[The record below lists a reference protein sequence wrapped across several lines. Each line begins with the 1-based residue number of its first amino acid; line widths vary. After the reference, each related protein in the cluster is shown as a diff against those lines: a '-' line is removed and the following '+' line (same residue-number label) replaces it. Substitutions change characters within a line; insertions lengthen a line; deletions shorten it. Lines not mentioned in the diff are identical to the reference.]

1 MKICTVRIERR
12 LLRYRSPIPTAHGPV
27 GDRWTVLLAL
37 EDEDGH
43 TGLGEAAPLAGFTP
57 DTVDDAEAALHRW
70 ASDDSNGGLP
80 DGSPTARAAVDSA
93 LLDLAARV
101 AGTSVHR
108 LLAPDS
114 PDRLAVAALAT
125 GATPD
130 DVAASAAEAAASGHV
145 TIKVKVGVGGI
156 DADLDRVAAVRERV
170 GTDVRIRLDANGA
183 WSASEALRGLE
194 RLAVYDPEFVE
205 EPVAGLEAL
214 AALRLTSPVSIAVD
228 ESAASPKEVARAV
241 SMGAA
246 DVVVLKPSALGGPS
260 ASAEVAARVRDA
272 GLDVVVTSLLEGS
285 VGIRA
290 AAHLASAIGALDP
303 LPGLAT
309 ASLLDEDIAAP
320 CRPIGGMLYLG
331 TDGVGPA
338 TD

>member
-57 DTVDDAEAALHRW
+57 DSVDDAEAALHRW
-70 ASDDSNGGLP
+70 ASDDSSGGLP

-93 LLDLAARV
+93 LLDLAAQV

-130 DVAASAAEAAASGHV
+130 DVAASAAEAGLV
-145 TIKVKVGVGGI
+145 TSK
-156 DADLDRVAAVRERV
+156 
-170 GTDVRIRLDANGA
+170 
-183 WSASEALRGLE
+183 
-194 RLAVYDPEFVE
+194 
-205 EPVAGLEAL
+205 
-214 AALRLTSPVSIAVD
+214 LTSTGWPPSGNVS
-228 ESAASPKEVARAV
+228 ELTSGSAWTPTAPGQPPK
-241 SMGAA
+241 
-246 DVVVLKPSALGGPS
+246 P
-260 ASAEVAARVRDA
+260 
-272 GLDVVVTSLLEGS
+272 
-285 VGIRA
+285 
-290 AAHLASAIGALDP
+290 
-303 LPGLAT
+303 
-309 ASLLDEDIAAP
+309 
-320 CRPIGGMLYLG
+320 
-331 TDGVGPA
+331 
-338 TD
+338 